1 MSNDENPVDEL
12 LQPLL
17 GSGTPVSVTRRQ
29 ARHDEL
35 AARLDAGVEP
45 EYIRDFE
52 NFHSMEHA
60 EIYRIAQTI
69 SPVAM
74 TTLAVE
80 WAKLGKGFSLTIAL
94 GTVMIR
100 DRIARHWEGDAATAA
115 LTATA
120 RFGDSAQQ
128 LCDAAQAVSEKL
140 HIAADVG
147 ERVKSSIPPPAER
160 IPSAVAALN
169 PLTEAEAARQAEAIR
184 AQSVRVMESLYKP
197 YYRDSGAAVPVL
209 PPPYVAATSVGG
221 ENPGNAGRFEDVT
234 GAHASGTGSPATR
247 SVDSGERAD
256 PGTWQSHT
264 GKSPDDGSS
273 STSPWSGEGG
283 ASPGALEDS
292 ASGPATTTPAGATGA
307 TALPGQTYGSPSAG
321 SAAGLGTS
329 GSAGLG
335 SPGSVGSGGG
345 GASSPWGSS
354 LGGIAAG
361 APVSTGTERVGQPAA
376 AGSRNGVARPMG
388 MFPGMVPPG
397 ATQGS
402 DEQRRVPGYLVTN
415 DNGNEL
421 IGSMPDT
428 APPVLG
434 AGPG

>member
-1 MSNDENPVDEL
+1 MPNDENPVEEL

-17 GSGTPVSVTRRQ
+17 GSGAPGSVTRRQ

-35 AARLDAGVEP
+35 TARLDGGVDP

-74 TTLAVE
+74 TTLAGE
-80 WAKLGKGFSLTIAL
+80 WAKLGKGFSLAIAL

-128 LCDAAQAVSEKL
+128 LCDAAQAVSQKL

-147 ERVKSSIPPPAER
+147 ERVKSSIPPPADR

-169 PLTEAEAARQAEAIR
+169 PVTEAEAVRQAEAIR
-184 AQSVRVMESLYKP
+184 VQAVRVMESLYKP

-209 PPPYVAATSVGG
+209 PPPYVAATGAGG
-221 ENPGNAGRFEDVT
+221 DNADGTRRLDDAT
-234 GAHASGTGSPATR
+234 GARASETGAPTASRLDT
-247 SVDSGERAD
+247 DERAD
-256 PGTWQSHT
+256 PVT
-264 GKSPDDGSS
+264 GPSNAGDSPGDGATN
-273 STSPWSGEGG
+273 TSPWTSDGG
-283 ASPGALEDS
+283 APPGAFED
-292 ASGPATTTPAGATGA
+292 SGPATTTPAGAAGT
-307 TALPGQTYGSPSAG
+307 TALPGQTYASPPAGSP
-321 SAAGLGTS
+321 AGLGTS
-329 GSAGLG
+329 GNAGIG
-335 SPGSVGSGGG
+335 GTGSGGG
-345 GASSPWGSS
+345 GASSPWGSN
-354 LGGIAAG
+354 LGGLAAG
-361 APVSTGTERVGQPAA
+361 APVSSGTDRPGQTAA
-376 AGSRNGVARPMG
+376 AGSRNGAARPMG
-388 MFPGMVPPG
+388 MYPGMVPPG
-397 ATQGS
+397 ATQSS

-415 DNGNEL
+415 DHGNEL

-434 AGPG
+434 ADPA

>member
-1 MSNDENPVDEL
+1 MSDDDNPL
-12 LQPLL
+12 AQLHKPLFDA
-17 GSGTPVSVTRRQ
+17 GVPGSVTRRQ

-35 AARLDAGVEP
+35 AGRLEAGVDP
-45 EYIRDFE
+45 DYIRNFE

-74 TTLAVE
+74 TTLAGE
-80 WAKLGKGFSLTIAL
+80 WAKLGKGFSLALAL

-128 LCDAAQAVSEKL
+128 LCDAAQAVSQKL

-147 ERVKSSIPPPAER
+147 QRVKSSIPPPADR

-169 PLTEAEAARQAEAIR
+169 PVTEAEAERQAEAIR
-184 AQSVRVMESLYKP
+184 VQSVRVMESLYKP

-209 PPPYVAATSVGG
+209 PPPYVAATGAGG
-221 ENPGNAGRFEDVT
+221 ENADGARRFDDAT
-234 GAHASGTGSPATR
+234 GARVAGTGAPSTSRLDA
-247 SVDSGERAD
+247 DQRAD
-256 PGTWQSHT
+256 PGTGPSNT
-264 GKSPDDGSS
+264 GAGPGDDAAAN
-273 STSPWSGEGG
+273 TSPWTSEGG
-283 ASPGALEDS
+283 AAPGAFED
-292 ASGPATTTPAGATGA
+292 SGPATTTPAGATGA
-307 TALPGQTYGSPSAG
+307 PPLPGQTYASPPAG
-321 SAAGLGTS
+321 FPTGLGTS
-329 GSAGLG
+329 GNAGIG
-335 SPGSVGSGGG
+335 STGSGGG
-345 GASSPWGSS
+345 GVSSPWGSS
-354 LGGIAAG
+354 LGGLAAG
-361 APVSTGTERVGQPAA
+361 APVSSGIDRSGQAAA

-388 MFPGMVPPG
+388 MYPGMVPPG
-397 ATQGS
+397 ATQSS

-415 DNGNEL
+415 DHGNEL

-434 AGPG
+434 ADPA

>member
-1 MSNDENPVDEL
+1 MSNDENPVEEV

-17 GSGTPVSVTRRQ
+17 GSGAPGSVTRRQ

-35 AARLDAGVEP
+35 AARLDAGVDP

-74 TTLAVE
+74 TTLAGE
-80 WAKLGKGFSLTIAL
+80 WAKLGKGFSLAIAL

-128 LCDAAQAVSEKL
+128 LCDAAQAVSQKL

-169 PLTEAEAARQAEAIR
+169 PVTEAEAVRQAEAIR
-184 AQSVRVMESLYKP
+184 VQSVRVMESLYKP

-209 PPPYVAATSVGG
+209 PPPYVAATGAGG
-221 ENPGNAGRFEDVT
+221 ENAHGARRLDDTT
-234 GAHASGTGSPATR
+234 GARASETGTPVASRLDA
-247 SVDSGERAD
+247 DERAD
-256 PGTWQSHT
+256 PGTGPSNT
-264 GKSPDDGSS
+264 GDSPGENAAN
-273 STSPWSGEGG
+273 TSPRTSKGG
-283 ASPGALEDS
+283 APPGAFED
-292 ASGPATTTPAGATGA
+292 SGPATTTPAGAAGPTP
-307 TALPGQTYGSPSAG
+307 LPGQTSASPQSG
-321 SAAGLGTS
+321 LPAGLGTS
-329 GSAGLG
+329 GNAGIG
-335 SPGSVGSGGG
+335 STGSGGG
-345 GASSPWGSS
+345 GVSSPWGSS
-354 LGGIAAG
+354 LGGLAGG
-361 APVSTGTERVGQPAA
+361 APVSTGTDRPGQTAA

-388 MFPGMVPPG
+388 MYPGMVPPG
-397 ATQGS
+397 ATQSS
-402 DEQRRVPGYLVTN
+402 DEQRRVPSYLVTN
-415 DNGNEL
+415 DHGNEL

-434 AGPG
+434 ADPA